1 MLVLT
6 EGPDRCIYAF
16 PPHDWQFYMEQMLTL
31 DDISDED
38 HTDMIREVLAPAT
51 NCNVDSQW
59 RVKLPPELAEYAMID
74 KEVRIVG
81 HIDRF
86 EIWNP
91 DVYDKY
97 MAKEKPDKSK
107 TIKRV
112 FRPKIRKYKDLDN
125 N

>member
-16 PPHDWQFYMEQMLTL
+16 PPQDWAYYMEQMLTL
-31 DDISDED
+31 DDMSDED
-38 HTDMIREVLAPAT
+38 HTNMIREVLAPAT
-51 NCNVDSQW
+51 NCNVDNQW
-59 RVKLPPELAEYAMID
+59 RVKLPSELVEYAMID

-81 HIDRF
+81 YIDRF

-91 DVYDKY
+91 DTYDRY

-112 FRPKIRKYKDLDN
+112 FRPKIRKNGELDSN
-125 N
+125 